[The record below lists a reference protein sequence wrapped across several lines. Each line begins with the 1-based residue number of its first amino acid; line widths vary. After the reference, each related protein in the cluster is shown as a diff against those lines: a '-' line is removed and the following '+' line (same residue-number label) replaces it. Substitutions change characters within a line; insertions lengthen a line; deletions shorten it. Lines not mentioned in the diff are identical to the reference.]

1 MPSTSTGTGKS
12 LQPKKSIVGN
22 QGGQKPKPVPKTIAS
37 IRDDGE
43 QEDDEFVQ
51 WESKTL
57 LKPEDQLNLNESEL
71 KEEITRILKAN
82 NPNAPQNIVRYS
94 HKELSYKLA
103 PHVEQLAI
111 HFQIDGNLI
120 HKESEEAKR
129 QLAAAIEMDP
139 KDPTPVAPT
148 ISAATEATED
158 YYDPNKVSNKKPTNQ
173 FNYSDR
179 ASQTNNNPL
188 RDRTTM
194 TEPPPRVN
202 FSANANQWE
211 IFDAYQEDFEE
222 NQKKQE
228 KVKPSKIKKPAGK
241 NEKSNQSEQSDD
253 LLKATKSA
261 KILERMVNQ
270 NTFDEIAQDFKYYE
284 DDADEFRDQ
293 EGTLLPLWKF
303 TYDKSKKLS
312 VTSLAWN
319 RKYVDLFAVAYGSY
333 DFLKQSKGLILLYS
347 LKNPSYPEMVYN
359 TDSGV
364 MSLDIH
370 PEYPNLIAV
379 GFYDGTVGVFDTAES
394 SGVPKYTSSAK
405 NGKHT
410 DPVWQVKWQKDDLD
424 GNMNFFSVSSDGRV
438 VSWTIIK
445 SELLFTEIVTLSIE
459 MPSLEGSDSN
469 VVSALGCGTC
479 FDFNKHQD
487 HIFLVC
493 TEEGKVHKCSKA
505 YINQFLDTYDAH
517 HMAVYSVAW
526 NSFHPKI
533 YLTCSADW
541 TVKIWDHNCKD
552 PLFTYD
558 LGSAVGDAAWAPYSS
573 TVFAAVTADGKVFV
587 FDLNINKYEPICEQ
601 TVVQKK
607 KTKLTHIA
615 FNMTH
620 PILIVGDDRGNVTS
634 LKLSPNLRKKPKV
647 KKGEE
652 PKPPAEYE
660 IPKLD
665 KILALVRDPEEIK
678 KRGE

>member
-1 MPSTSTGTGKS
+1 
-12 LQPKKSIVGN
+12 
-22 QGGQKPKPVPKTIAS
+22 
-37 IRDDGE
+37 
-43 QEDDEFVQ
+43 
-51 WESKTL
+51 
-57 LKPEDQLNLNESEL
+57 
-71 KEEITRILKAN
+71 
-82 NPNAPQNIVRYS
+82 
-94 HKELSYKLA
+94 
-103 PHVEQLAI
+103 
-111 HFQIDGNLI
+111 
-120 HKESEEAKR
+120 
-129 QLAAAIEMDP
+129 
-139 KDPTPVAPT
+139 
-148 ISAATEATED
+148 
-158 YYDPNKVSNKKPTNQ
+158 
-173 FNYSDR
+173 
-179 ASQTNNNPL
+179 
-188 RDRTTM
+188 M

-211 IFDAYQEDFEE
+211 IFDAYQEDFEQ

-228 KVKPSKIKKPAGK
+228 KVKPSKVQKSTGK
-241 NEKSNQSEQSDD
+241 NEKSINAEQPDD

-303 TYDKSKKLS
+303 TYEKSKKLS

-347 LKNPSYPEMVYN
+347 LKNPSFPEMVYN
-359 TDSGV
+359 TESGV

-379 GFYDGTVGVFDTAES
+379 GFYDGTVGVFNTADS
-394 SGVPKYTSSAK
+394 SSLPKYTSSAK

-445 SELLFTEIVTLSIE
+445 SELLFTEIVTLSIDS
-459 MPSLEGSDSN
+459 PSEGNDGS

-479 FDFNKHQD
+479 FDFNKQQD

-493 TEEGKVHKCSKA
+493 TEEGKIHKCSKA
-505 YINQFLDTYDAH
+505 YINQFLDTHDAH
-517 HMAVYSVAW
+517 HMAVYSVQW
-526 NSFHPKI
+526 NMFHPKI

-615 FNMTH
+615 FNLTY
-620 PILIVGDDRGNVTS
+620 PIIIVGDDRGNVTS

-652 PKPPAEYE
+652 PKNLSETE

-665 KILALVRDPEEIK
+665 KILALVRDPEENS
-678 KRGE
+678 KRTGGAE